1 MLIEIQERTPELI
14 EQLVNLWEGSVKATH
29 HFLSEEEIAA
39 IKPYVPQGLT
49 EIPHLVIA
57 KEGENPTAF
66 MGIADGKLEMLFVAA
81 EQCGKGI
88 GKALLEK
95 GIRDYGVQELAV
107 NEQNPQARDFY
118 SHIGFEVYQRN
129 ELDDQGNPYPILLMR
144 LGQSI

>member
-14 EQLVNLWEGSVKATH
+14 AQLVNLWEGSVKATH
-29 HFLSEEEIAA
+29 HFLSEAEIAA
-39 IKPYVPQGLT
+39 IKPYVPQGLAA
-49 EIPHLVIA
+49 IPHLIIA

-66 MGIADGKLEMLFVAA
+66 MGIGEGKLEMLFVAA
-81 EQCGKGI
+81 EQRGKGI

-95 GIRDYGVQELAV
+95 GMRDYGVRELAV

-118 SHIGFEVYQRN
+118 LHMGFEVYQRN

-144 LGQSI
+144 LVG

>member
-14 EQLVNLWEGSVKATH
+14 AQLVNLWEGSVKATH
-29 HFLSEEEIAA
+29 HFLSEAEIAG
-39 IKPYVPQGLT
+39 IKPYVPQGLAAV
-49 EIPHLVIA
+49 PHLIIA

-66 MGIADGKLEMLFVAA
+66 MGIAEGKLEMLFVAA
-81 EQCGKGI
+81 DQRGKGI

-95 GIRDYGVQELAV
+95 GVRDYGVRELAV

-118 SHIGFEVYQRN
+118 LRMGFEVYQRN

-144 LGQSI
+144 LVG